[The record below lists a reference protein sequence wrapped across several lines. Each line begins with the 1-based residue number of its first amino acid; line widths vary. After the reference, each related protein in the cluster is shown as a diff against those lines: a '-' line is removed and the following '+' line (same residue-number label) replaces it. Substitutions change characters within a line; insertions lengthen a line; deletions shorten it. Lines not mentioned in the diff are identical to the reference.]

1 MKQRRIAKLG
11 MLAAIRYRR
20 PLVRFAKSMAKNPKR
35 TTRVTGSSRRAAI
48 WAQQLRTNPKAQRQV
63 KAAVIAASAAATRA
77 RKLGAARAVN
87 DQTFLDELRAAAA
100 AMASSI
106 ATAQAPT
113 KKRRRIAKLVF
124 GVGMVGAGA
133 YAGYR
138 MNRSRSADQT
148 QFTYSAP
155 DFADGPSR
163 EQPSK
168 PTRATP
174 AATESGTLPTQPESE
189 AVDSPAETESEYTE

>member
-1 MKQRRIAKLG
+1 MKQRRIAKVG

-20 PLVRFAKSMAKNPKR
+20 PLLRFAKSMANPKR
-35 TTRVTGSSRRAAI
+35 TTRVNGSSRRAAI
-48 WAQQLRTNPKAQRQV
+48 LAQQMRTNPKAQRQV

-100 AMASSI
+100 AMASGI
-106 ATAQAPT
+106 AAAQAPK

-133 YAGYR
+133 NAGYR

-168 PTRATP
+168 PTGATP
-174 AATESGTLPTQPESE
+174 AATESRTFPTRPESE

>member
-1 MKQRRIAKLG
+1 MKQRRIAKVG
-11 MLAAIRYRR
+11 VLAAIRYRR
-20 PLVRFAKSMAKNPKR
+20 PLLRFAKSMAKNPKR
-35 TTRVTGSSRRAAI
+35 TTRVNGSSRRAAI

-77 RKLGAARAVN
+77 RKLGPARAAT

-100 AMASSI
+100 AMASGI
-106 ATAQAPT
+106 ATAQAPK
-113 KKRRRIAKLVF
+113 KKRRRIAKLAF

-155 DFADGPSR
+155 DFADRPSR
-163 EQPSK
+163 EHPSK
-168 PTRATP
+168 PTRATT
-174 AATESGTLPTQPESE
+174 ATTESGTLPTQPESE
-189 AVDSPAETESEYTE
+189 AVDSRAETESEYTE

>member
-1 MKQRRIAKLG
+1 MNQRRIAKIG

-20 PLVRFAKSMAKNPKR
+20 PLLRFAKSMAKDPKR
-35 TTRVTGSSRRAAI
+35 RSRVNDSSRRAAI
-48 WAQQLRTNPKAQRQV
+48 WAQQIRTNPKAQRQV
-63 KAAVIAASAAATRA
+63 REAAIAASAAATRA

-87 DQTFLDELRAAAA
+87 DQTILDELRAAAA

-106 ATAQAPT
+106 ATAQAPK
-113 KKRRRIAKLVF
+113 KKRRGIAKLVF

-138 MNRSRSADQT
+138 VYRSRSADQT

-168 PTRATP
+168 PTGATT
-174 AATESGTLPTQPESE
+174 AATESGTPTQPESE
-189 AVDSPAETESEYTE
+189 AVDSPVEPESE

>member
-1 MKQRRIAKLG
+1 MMQRRIAKVGL
-11 MLAAIRYRR
+11 LAAIRYRR
-20 PLVRFAKSMAKNPKR
+20 PLLRFAKSVAKNPKR
-35 TTRVTGSSRRAAI
+35 TSRVNGSSRRAAI
-48 WAQQLRTNPKAQRQV
+48 WAQQMRTNPKAQRQV
-63 KAAVIAASAAATRA
+63 KAAVVAASAAATRA
-77 RKLGAARAVN
+77 RKLGAARAAT
-87 DQTFLDELRAAAA
+87 DQTFLDELRAAAT
-100 AMASSI
+100 AMASGI
-106 ATAQAPT
+106 ATAQAPK
-113 KKRRRIAKLVF
+113 KKRRGIAKLVF

-138 MNRSRSADQT
+138 VYRSRSADQT

-168 PTRATP
+168 PAGATT

-189 AVDSPAETESEYTE
+189 AVDSPVETESE

>member
-1 MKQRRIAKLG
+1 MKQRRIAKVG

-20 PLVRFAKSMAKNPKR
+20 PLLRFAKSMAKNPKR
-35 TTRVTGSSRRAAI
+35 TTRVNGSSRRAAM
-48 WAQQLRTNPKAQRQV
+48 WAQQMWTNPKAQRQV

-77 RKLGAARAVN
+77 RKLGAARAAT

-100 AMASSI
+100 AMASGI
-106 ATAQAPT
+106 ATAQAPK
-113 KKRRRIAKLVF
+113 KKRRGIAKLVF
-124 GVGMVGAGA
+124 GVGMIGAGA

-155 DFADGPSR
+155 DFADRPSR

-168 PTRATP
+168 PTEATT
-174 AATESGTLPTQPESE
+174 AATESGTLPTRPESD
-189 AVDSPAETESEYTE
+189 AADSPAETESEYTE

>member
-20 PLVRFAKSMAKNPKR
+20 PLLRFAKSMAKKPRR
-35 TTRVTGSSRRAAI
+35 TTRVNGSSRRAAM
-48 WAQQLRTNPKAQRQV
+48 WAQQMRTNPKAQRHV
-63 KAAVIAASAAATRA
+63 KEAVIAASAAATRA
-77 RKLGAARAVN
+77 RKLGGARAAT

-100 AMASSI
+100 AMARGI
-106 ATAQAPT
+106 ATSQAPK
-113 KKRRRIAKLVF
+113 KKRRGIAKLVF

-138 MNRSRSADQT
+138 MYRSRSADQT

-155 DFADGPSR
+155 DFAHGPSR
-163 EQPSK
+163 EHPSK
-168 PTRATP
+168 PSGATT
-174 AATESGTLPTQPESE
+174 ATTESGTLPTRPESE
-189 AVDSPAETESEYTE
+189 AVDPPAEPESEYTE